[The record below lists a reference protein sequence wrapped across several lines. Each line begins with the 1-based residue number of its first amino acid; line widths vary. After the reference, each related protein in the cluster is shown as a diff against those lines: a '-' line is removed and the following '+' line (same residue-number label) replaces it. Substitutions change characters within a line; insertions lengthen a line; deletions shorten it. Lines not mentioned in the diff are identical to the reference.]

1 MHIPTPSFS
10 SGDVPMLSG
19 EKKCMYFVASL
30 APPLEGPAGGLRGST
45 TLREGMCMEERQAM
59 RDHTGVDLVPA
70 PGASRSQTLAA
81 GGIAV
86 LLLIALWG
94 TWVLLIGARP
104 CALSYLLWR

>member
-1 MHIPTPSFS
+1 MHTPMPSFS

-19 EKKCMYFVASL
+19 EKKCTYFVAPL

-45 TLREGMCMEERQAM
+45 TLREGMCREERQAM
-59 RDHTGVDLVPA
+59 RDHTGVDLVSA
-70 PGASRSQTLAA
+70 PGASRPQTLAA

-86 LLLIALWG
+86 LLLLALWG
-94 TWVLLIGARP
+94 AWVLLIGARP